1 MKQRI
6 LFTLLAVAL
15 IPATAGAVGIGAGAY
30 IGTSTPILNDGAKS
44 GVQYGVRAP
53 VSLAPMLI
61 VEPFFAQSALG
72 DVDESFG
79 GQPYTRSGPDV
90 MTFGANAIFSF
101 GEGVK
106 FYPLVGIGSTRI
118 EQTGAE
124 DITDTSLNFG
134 LGLGIPFMAKFTL
147 DVRAEMNSVITGD
160 TSRKFGN
167 FTGGVSYA
175 LFE

>member
-6 LFTLLAVAL
+6 LLTLLAVAL
-15 IPATAGAVGIGAGAY
+15 IPATAGAVGIGAAAY
-30 IGTSTPILNDGAKS
+30 IGTSTPVLNEGAKS
-44 GVQYGVRAP
+44 GVQYGLRAP
-53 VSLAPMLI
+53 VSLTPMLI
-61 VEPFFAQSALG
+61 VEPFYAQSALG
-72 DVDESFG
+72 DVEESFG
-79 GQPYTRSGPDV
+79 GQTYTRSGPDV
-90 MTFGANAIFSF
+90 KTFGANAIFSF
-101 GEGVK
+101 GDGLK
-106 FYPLVGIGSTRI
+106 FYPLVGIGSTTI

-134 LGLGIPFMAKFTL
+134 LGLGIPVMARFTI
-147 DVRAEMNSVITGD
+147 DVRAELNSVITGD

>member
-6 LFTLLAVAL
+6 LLALLAVAL
-15 IPATAGAVGIGAGAY
+15 VPAAAGAVGIGAGAY
-30 IGTSTPILNDGAKS
+30 LGTSTPVLNEGAKS
-44 GVQYGVRAP
+44 GVIYGLRAP

-61 VEPFFAQSALG
+61 VEPYYAQSALG
-72 DVDESFG
+72 DVDETFG
-79 GQPYTRSGPDV
+79 GTSYTRSGPDV
-90 MTFGANAIFSF
+90 KTFGANAIFSF

-106 FYPLVGIGSTRI
+106 FYPLVGIGSTKI
-118 EQTGAE
+118 EQTGSE

-134 LGLGIPFMAKFTL
+134 LGLGVPFMGKFMA
-147 DVRAEMNSVITGD
+147 DVRAELNSVITGD

-167 FTGGVSYA
+167 FTAGVSYA

>member
-6 LFTLLAVAL
+6 LLALLAVAL
-15 IPATAGAVGIGAGAY
+15 IPAAAGAVGIGAGAY
-30 IGTSTPILNDGAKS
+30 IGTSTPVLNEPANS
-44 GVQYGVRAP
+44 GVIYGVRAP
-53 VSLAPMLI
+53 ILLAPMLS
-61 VEPFFAQSALG
+61 VEPFYAQSALG
-72 DVDESFG
+72 DVEDSFG
-79 GQPYTRSGPDV
+79 GQTYTRSGPDV
-90 MTFGANAIFSF
+90 KTFGANAIFSF

-106 FYPLVGIGSTRI
+106 FYPLVGIGSTKI

-134 LGLGIPFMAKFTL
+134 LGLGIPFMGRFMA
-147 DVRAEMNSVITGD
+147 DIRAELNSVITGD

>member
-6 LFTLLAVAL
+6 LLTLLAVAL
-15 IPATAGAVGIGAGAY
+15 IPATAGAVGIQAGVY

-61 VEPFFAQSALG
+61 VEPFYAQSALG
-72 DVDESFG
+72 DVEETFG
-79 GQPYTRSGPDV
+79 GQTYTRSGPDV
-90 MTFGANAIFSF
+90 KTFGANAIFHF
-101 GEGVK
+101 GEGLK
-106 FYPLVGIGSTRI
+106 FYPLVGIGSTTI
-118 EQTGAE
+118 EQTGTE

-134 LGLGIPFMAKFTL
+134 LGLGIPVMARFL
-147 DVRAEMNSVITGD
+147 IDVRAELSSVITGD

-167 FTGGVSYA
+167 FTAGVSYA